1 MRKTA
6 VVALLVP
13 LAILGAAGL
22 AFAAERLELEVDGM
36 VCPFCEAAVESIL
49 SSQPGVL
56 EADADFRTRR
66 AIVVYDPAETDP
78 DTLADAINKRSF
90 YRARPVEPSE
100 RGTAGAGAR

>member
-22 AFAAERLELEVDGM
+22 VSAAERLELEVDGM
-36 VCPFCEAAVESIL
+36 VCPFCEA
-49 SSQPGVL
+49 
-56 EADADFRTRR
+56 D
-66 AIVVYDPAETDP
+66 
-78 DTLADAINKRSF
+78 
-90 YRARPVEPSE
+90 RARPVEPSE